1 MRRLALSAT
10 LALALSACGG
20 ASRQS
25 AAPTLPPANPKAV
38 SKMAQGVA
46 AAKEKGGEARAIELL
61 RASVKMDPNLWEARY
76 DLGVLLAER
85 GELTDAEK

>member
-46 AAKEKGGEARAIELL
+46 AAKEKIP
-61 RASVKMDPNLWEARY
+61 STVTVKEVA
-76 DLGVLLAER
+76 
-85 GELTDAEK
+85 